1 MSTQKIKKAKAPS
14 KKSVQ
19 VVKDILDIDDDVV
32 SFDLPE
38 LEPDITDE
46 EFLQTMEELTPED
59 LELLKELE
67 DPDVEEEPEVVEHV
81 KKTKKPR
88 NYINNADFLIQVA
101 LSNQQDQMTDELVRM
116 LQTLT
121 KRYGAKGNFAGY
133 SFNEDMQSY
142 AMYMLVR
149 TWRAFNVDRSLNPF
163 AYFTQCIKNSFIQY
177 LKKERKER
185 DVRDKL
191 LVNAGFNPSYAYGD
205 SVSDDGDSMNSDY

>member
-1 MSTQKIKKAKAPS
+1 MSKEKIKKPKKPT
-14 KKSVQ
+14 KKSEIVDEILEDEDGMLGAMLP
-19 VVKDILDIDDDVV
+19 DI
-32 SFDLPE
+32 E
-38 LEPDITDE
+38 LEISDE
-46 EFLQTMEELTPED
+46 EFLQTMEELTEDDMALLQELADPEP
-59 LELLKELE
+59 ETEELE
-67 DPDVEEEPEVVEHV
+67 VIDHV

-88 NYINNADFLIQVA
+88 NYINNTDFLIQVA
-101 LSNQQDQMTDELVRM
+101 LSNKQDQMTDELVRM

-133 SFNEDMQSY
+133 SFNEDMQCY

-149 TWRAFNVDRSLNPF
+149 TWRAFNVERSLNPF

-205 SVSDDGDSMNSDY
+205 SISDDGDAINSDY